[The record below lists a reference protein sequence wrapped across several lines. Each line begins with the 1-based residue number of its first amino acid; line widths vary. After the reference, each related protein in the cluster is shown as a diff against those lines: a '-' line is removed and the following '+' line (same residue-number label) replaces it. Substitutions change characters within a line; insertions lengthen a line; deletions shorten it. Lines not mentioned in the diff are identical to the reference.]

1 MSIKEAETLL
11 KLDEFDSADEALEQQ
26 LFDLHQQLI
35 SKPII
40 PQLIQA
46 RKVKLKKLIEIC
58 HVLSIK
64 TNQEFNS
71 FKIND
76 LDSINLIQ
84 SFNVYQKNNS
94 LILSQLS
101 SDLTIHTLDSAI
113 DSLLLNLKNWSL
125 LWPKLELSFDEKIL
139 LSNELDSMSFY
150 QVLKELKSINIL
162 SFINLKKEILPS
174 NLIYEIKRLNLISN
188 YFSQD

>member
-1 MSIKEAETLL
+1 VSIKEAETLL

-64 TNQEFNS
+64 TNQEFNI
-71 FKIND
+71 FKINE

-113 DSLLLNLKNWSL
+113 DSLLLNLKNWSS

>member
-26 LFDLHQQLI
+26 LFDLHKQLI

-64 TNQEFNS
+64 TNKEFNS

-162 SFINLKKEILPS
+162 SFNSLKKEILP
-174 NLIYEIKRLNLISN
+174 
-188 YFSQD
+188 